1 MSVLIKTKLKYR
13 QWYVKAM
20 PYKPRTGV
28 RKGYRGPINWTKET
42 WGFK

>member
-1 MSVLIKTKLKYR
+1 MSVLIKLKKKYR
-13 QWYVKAM
+13 FHIVKNN

-28 RKGYRGPINWTKET
+28 RKGYRGPINWTKDT